1 MELLRI
7 KRKKRDQRIRR
18 SATVLLLVM
27 WSNPLSQKMG
37 KSTIS
42 LVKSSYLTV
51 SLLFRFNLNNNHE
64 E

>member
-27 WSNPLSQKMG
+27 WWNPLSQKMG